1 MPKRARGDGVG
12 GRTHGPVPWNRGG
25 ATTVLLHRW
34 SSFLESRRC
43 YSMSKVRQTWGW
55 VNLSGGELRWAGR
68 GGVASNRGNEV
79 IGEVFGGDRW

>member
-1 MPKRARGDGVG
+1 
-12 GRTHGPVPWNRGG
+12 
-25 ATTVLLHRW
+25 
-34 SSFLESRRC
+34 
-43 YSMSKVRQTWGW
+43 MSKVRQTWGW